1 MRADPK
7 IDRENPDMTLLD
19 TDVIEDYHAHVYY
32 DAASKE
38 AAARLRAGIEA
49 RFEVTMGRWHDKP
62 VGPHPRWSYQIAF
75 EPAVFG
81 ALVPWLAL
89 NRDGLVIF
97 VHPNTG
103 EDLPDHA
110 EHAIRLGEKVAL
122 DLSAL

>member
-1 MRADPK
+1 
-7 IDRENPDMTLLD
+7 MTQLD

-38 AAARLRAGIEA
+38 TAARLRAGVEA

-75 EPAVFG
+75 KPEVF
-81 ALVPWLAL
+81 ATLLPWLAL

-97 VHPNTG
+97 IHPNTG
-103 EDLPDHA
+103 EDLTDHA
-110 EHAIRLGEKVAL
+110 ERAIWLGEKVEL
-122 DLSAL
+122 DLSML

>member
-1 MRADPK
+1 
-7 IDRENPDMTLLD
+7 MTLLD

-38 AAARLRAGIEA
+38 TAARLRSGVED
-49 RFEVTMGRWHDKP
+49 RFDVTMGRWHDRP

-75 EPAVFG
+75 KPKIFG

-103 EDLPDHA
+103 QDLPDHA
-110 EHAIRLGEKVAL
+110 EHAIWLGETVAL
-122 DLSAL
+122 DLSVL

>member
-1 MRADPK
+1 
-7 IDRENPDMTLLD
+7 MTLLD

-38 AAARLRAGIEA
+38 AAARLRAGVEA
-49 RFEVTMGRWHDKP
+49 RFEVTMGHWHDKP

-75 EPAVFG
+75 KPEVFG

-103 EDLPDHA
+103 QDLPDHD
-110 EHAIRLGEKVAL
+110 ERAIWLGEKVAL
-122 DLSAL
+122 NLDAL